1 MLIELYGPPGCG
13 KTTFAHAL
21 AQRMQTRGV
30 TAEVLL
36 SYQPGTYRSSTDPA
50 GLVYAARRVLSAAA
64 NLIVMTCMAAAKRRS
79 FALAMKLIATLP
91 PSNPIWLLRYSQYI
105 LRLADTWNHRSAD
118 GIAIFDQAFVQAVC
132 SLALLTW
139 RADEPSLNHALDIVP
154 ESDLTIRL
162 NVPKAILT
170 SRLAGRINRES
181 FMERLFEADLGTNL
195 RAAEIANRLDVLLGT
210 RGRAIMSFSPI
221 DELTLED
228 ALTQAEEEIM
238 NKLQSTGRR

>member
-21 AQRMQTRGV
+21 AQRMQTRGF

-50 GLVYAARRVLSAAA
+50 GLVYATRRVLSAAA
-64 NLIVMTCMAAAKRRS
+64 NLIVMTCKAAAKRRS
-79 FALAMKLIATLP
+79 FALAVKLIATLP
-91 PSNPIWLLRYSQYI
+91 PRNPVWLLRYSQYI
-105 LRLADTWNHRSAD
+105 LRLADTWDHRSVD

-132 SLALLTW
+132 SLALL
-139 RADEPSLNHALDIVP
+139 RCGADDLSLNKALNIIP

-162 NVPKAILT
+162 DVPKAVLT
-170 SRLAGRINRES
+170 SRLAGRMKRES
-181 FMERLFEADLGTNL
+181 FMERLFEADVGTNL
-195 RAAEIANRLDVLLGT
+195 RATEIVDRLDLLLGT
-210 RGRAIMSFSPI
+210 RGRPIMSFSPI
-221 DELTLED
+221 DNLALEE
-228 ALTQAEEEIM
+228 ALSRTEEEIM